1 MLSLPTSFDKAR
13 KRPFSFANSFVMKK
27 ENYIQNPLHDPL
39 RPGALG
45 LGQNLATM
53 VVTVFNLL
61 MYITPLVCPCL
72 SLTSWRPISLRFF

>member
-1 MLSLPTSFDKAR
+1 M
-13 KRPFSFANSFVMKK
+13 VK

-53 VVTVFNLL
+53 VVTLFNLL
-61 MYITPLVCPCL
+61 MYITPLVCL
-72 SLTSWRPISLRFF
+72 GSLLLGAIPFDSDVDGDWSGGGR

>member
-1 MLSLPTSFDKAR
+1 MI
-13 KRPFSFANSFVMKK
+13 K

-53 VVTVFNLL
+53 VVTLFNLL
-61 MYITPLVCPCL
+61 MYITPWVCL
-72 SLTSWRPISLRFF
+72 ASLLPDTIPFNSDIFEDWRGGGR